1 MSRITFVLI
10 LLLALGLRFY
20 RLDAQSLWSDEGNS
34 ASLAQRSLPL
44 ITAAAGGDIHP
55 PLYYYLLHFWSLAF
69 GASEFALRALS
80 ALAGVALVGLV
91 FWIGAEL
98 FGRAAGLAGAALAA
112 INPFQVYY
120 SQEARM
126 YMLAAALGAAAT
138 LCFVRWVRGREAGRR
153 ATGWAV
159 ALALVTAA
167 GLYTHYAFPL
177 IPAAQ
182 AVALLLWLARRREGR
197 VRTALT
203 WLGIQAAA
211 FALYLPWLPVAYR
224 QITTWPSARYP
235 VTSLSAPLEALHL
248 LALGQTL
255 PAGTPLFALA
265 LVAWL
270 LSAVWFLRPQA
281 KGRDAFPLLVVLSWL
296 VVPVAFI
303 LAAGLFQGP
312 FLKFLLIAS
321 PPLCLLLGAGLAR
334 AWQIGHWGL
343 QRKRCSLRVVLKPHR
358 SRWGILPPI
367 PLWLQHVFLRIH
379 EARVALWPV
388 VSALLLIWLAVAT
401 VASLRNLY
409 FNPAYARDDYRGI
422 AADIR
427 ALQREGDAVLLNAPN
442 QWEVFTY
449 YYKDG
454 VPVYPVARERPLDEA
469 AEAQELSDILAR
481 YRRIFALYWGDRESD
496 PGRFVE
502 RWLSAHAY
510 IAQDVWRGNV
520 RFVIYAIPAQMPA
533 GIATPLQVRFGP
545 HIRLNGYTL
554 LSDRLRPGDV
564 LQLSLFWTTD
574 APLTEPYKVFV
585 HVIDASDHILAQ
597 HDSEPGAG
605 LQPTTGW
612 TPGEVVNDNHGILI
626 PLAAPAGTY
635 RLAVGLYRP
644 DGPRLPLAT
653 GEDRLLLSDIM
664 VSGSP

>member
-1 MSRITFVLI
+1 MTRITLVLI

-55 PLYYYLLHFWSLAF
+55 PLYYYLLHFWSLVF
-69 GASEFALRALS
+69 GTSEFALRALS

-126 YMLAAALGAAAT
+126 YILVAALGAGAT

-167 GLYTHYAFPL
+167 GLYTHYAFPV
-177 IPAAQ
+177 IAAAQ
-182 AVALLLWLARRREGR
+182 AVALILWLARRREGR
-197 VRTALT
+197 MRTALA

-211 FALYLPWLPVAYR
+211 FALYLPWLPTAYR

-255 PAGTPLFALA
+255 PAGNYLLALA
-265 LVAWL
+265 LVVWL
-270 LSAVWFLRPQA
+270 LLATWFLRPEA
-281 KGRDAFPLLVVLSWL
+281 RDRHAFPLLVVLSWL

-334 AWQIGHWGL
+334 AWLAATRPGASSSGGYGNPPYSYSSAPAGLRSPPQGIPGSQRGL
-343 QRKRCSLRVVLKPHR
+343 Q
-358 SRWGILPPI
+358 
-367 PLWLQHVFLRIH
+367 
-379 EARVALWPV
+379 ARVALWPAA
-388 VSALLLIWLAVAT
+388 SLLLLWLPVAT
-401 VASLRNLY
+401 IASLRNLY

-454 VPVYPVARERPLDEA
+454 VPVYPVARERPLDEV
-469 AEAQELSDILAR
+469 AEARELSDILAR
-481 YRRIFALYWGDRESD
+481 HRRVFALYWGDRESD

-520 RFVIYAIPAQMPA
+520 RFVIYAVPAQMPA

-612 TPGEVVNDNHGILI
+612 MPGEVVNDNHGILI
-626 PLAAPAGTY
+626 PLAAPAGAY

-653 GEDRLLLSDIM
+653 GADRLFLGDIM
-664 VSGSP
+664 IAGGP